1 MNMIRE
7 LIEADKLKGRP
18 TEMLLIALL
27 GFGVVCYGLGVITV
41 YAINRPNPTKDV
53 HGVPCTISEEC
64 R

>member
-1 MNMIRE
+1 MNPIRE

-18 TEMLLIALL
+18 TEMLLIAFL
-27 GFGVVCYGLGVITV
+27 GFGVLCFGLGVITEV
-41 YAINRPNPTKDV
+41 AITRPDPGKDV